1 MAVETVGVGVV
12 LFTRSRYYCGRAIMD
27 EEVKVFPDQIR
38 VAAVQLSSG
47 AHPAT
52 NVERARELVR
62 RAASEGAQYIQLP
75 EYFNFRGPAS
85 RYSSVAET
93 IPGPTTAIFAA
104 LAKEL
109 AVVIHLG
116 SMFER
121 SSHPDKS
128 FNTSVVIDRDGEIL
142 ATYRKGH
149 LFDVNVPGEIVHE
162 ESRHIAAGDQLS
174 VVDVYGLRLGLSIC
188 FDLRFAEL
196 YRQLALHGATV
207 LAVPSSFAVATGHV
221 HWEVLLR
228 ARAIENHAYVIAAAQ
243 AGTTDEGVSSHGHS
257 LIIGPWGEVLAAS
270 EAEGEDVIYATITV
284 EEVARRRSHIDVWS
298 LQRPDLYGSFDP
310 SGSNGPATT

>member
-1 MAVETVGVGVV
+1 VN
-12 LFTRSRYYCGRAIMD
+12 D
-27 EEVKVFPDQIR
+27 NQIR

-47 AHPAT
+47 ADPGT
-52 NVERARELVR
+52 NVERARQLVR
-62 RAASEGAQYIQLP
+62 RAASEGASYIQLP

-85 RYSSVAET
+85 QYSSVAET
-93 IPGPTTAIFAA
+93 IPGPTSESLAA

-109 AVVIHLG
+109 SVVIHIG

-128 FNTSVVIDRDGEIL
+128 FNTSVVIDTDGEIL

-149 LFDVNVPGEIVHE
+149 LFDVNVPGEVVHE
-162 ESRHIAAGDQLS
+162 ESRHVAAGDQMS
-174 VVDVYGLRLGLSIC
+174 VVDVLGLRLGLSVC

-196 YRQLALHGATV
+196 YRQLSLHGATV
-207 LAVPSSFAVATGHV
+207 LAVPSSFAVATGRV

-243 AGTTDEGVSSHGHS
+243 AGTSDEGVSSYGHS
-257 LIIGPWGEVLAAS
+257 LIIGPWGEVLAQS
-270 EAEGEDVIYATITV
+270 EVEGEDIIYATITGD
-284 EEVARRRSHIDVWS
+284 EVARRRSQIDVFS
-298 LQRPDLYGSFDP
+298 LQRNDLYESFDSSDSKSDTNP
-310 SGSNGPATT
+310 

>member
-1 MAVETVGVGVV
+1 MN
-12 LFTRSRYYCGRAIMD
+12 D
-27 EEVKVFPDQIR
+27 HQIH

-47 AHPAT
+47 AHPAI

-62 RAASEGAQYIQLP
+62 RASGEGASYIQLP

-85 RYSSVAET
+85 KYSSIAET
-93 IPGPTTAIFAA
+93 IPGPTTEIFAA
-104 LAKEL
+104 LAQEL
-109 AVVIHLG
+109 GVVIHVG

-128 FNTSVVIDRDGEIL
+128 FNTSVVIDADGEIL

-149 LFDVNVPGEIVHE
+149 LFDVNVPGEVVHE
-162 ESRHIAAGDQLS
+162 ESRHVAPGDHLS
-174 VVDVYGLRLGLSIC
+174 VVDVSGLRLGLSVC

-196 YRQLALHGATV
+196 YRQLSLHGATV
-207 LAVPSSFAVATGHV
+207 LAVPASFAVATGRV

-243 AGTTDEGVSSHGHS
+243 AGTSDEGVSSWGHS
-257 LIIGPWGEVLAAS
+257 LIIGPWGEVLAES
-270 EAEGEDVIYATITV
+270 QTDGEDIIYATIAGG
-284 EEVARRRSHIDVWS
+284 EVTRRRSQIDVFS
-298 LQRPDLYGSFDP
+298 LQRPDLYESLDLLNSKSP
-310 SGSNGPATT
+310 TNT

>member
-1 MAVETVGVGVV
+1 VNDKE
-12 LFTRSRYYCGRAIMD
+12 
-27 EEVKVFPDQIR
+27 IR

-47 AHPAT
+47 AHPTT

-62 RAASEGAQYIQLP
+62 RAASEGASYIQLP

-85 RYSSVAET
+85 GYSSVAET
-93 IPGPTTAIFAA
+93 IPGPTTEIFMA

-109 AVVIHLG
+109 TAVIHIG

-121 SSHPDKS
+121 SSYPQKS
-128 FNTSVVIDRDGEIL
+128 FNTSVVIGPDGEIL

-174 VVDVYGLRLGLSIC
+174 VVDVSGFRLGLSVC

-196 YRQLALHGATV
+196 YRQLSLHGATV
-207 LAVPSSFAVATGHV
+207 LAVPSSFALATGRV

-243 AGTTDEGVSSHGHS
+243 AGTSDEGVASYGHS
-257 LIIGPWGEVLAAS
+257 LIIGPWGEVLAES
-270 EAEGEDVIYATITV
+270 ELEDEDIIYATV
-284 EEVARRRSHIDVWS
+284 SGSEVTRRRSQIDVWS
-298 LQRPDLYGSFDP
+298 LQRPDLYESFEP
-310 SGSNGPATT
+310 SASKSPTNT